1 VFAGALVATAAI
13 SGSSFANE
21 QILCT
26 HRGRADA
33 VITLQAMN
41 RFNRVLDCISG
52 DFCSDLTPCA
62 PTDAYG
68 LSAPTGAADLVKIV
82 DRWQDYMGFLGGV
95 TSHFI
100 TPDKIHFAGGFVGGR
115 NGYYEEHWS
124 FTVSRLTG
132 IAQLKETGKEP
143 TSYACR
149 LKKTDVLTSPRK
161 MQNRTY
167 IGKI

>member
-1 VFAGALVATAAI
+1 MHRQVFAGALLATAAI
-13 SGSSFANE
+13 SASSFADE

-26 HRGRADA
+26 HPGRADA
-33 VITLQAMN
+33 VITLQAMS

-52 DFCSDLTPCA
+52 DFISDLTPCA
-62 PTDAYG
+62 PNGAYG
-68 LSAPTGAADLVKIV
+68 LSAPTGGADLVKIV

-132 IAQLKETGKEP
+132 IGDLKETGKEP
-143 TSYACR
+143 ISYACR
-149 LKKTDVLTSPRK
+149 HKKR
-161 MQNRTY
+161 MF
-167 IGKI
+167 